1 MVLLLS
7 DAGSV
12 NKPEDRENFHRLSS
26 ASSTTLAASP
36 AHRISRVS
44 RRAVLV
50 LLFHGSLI
58 LITTA
63 LLVVSIFRWEHR
75 LSVDGGKS
83 SNLSSYIYLGTQT
96 FFTGVVL
103 LLYETSRSIAVDAAI
118 RHPHTLIEL
127 NNRIAA
133 WSGLPA
139 AVFNWFS
146 KSPSPEHGSRLRR
159 PYRSTYIGIP
169 LYLIAGFVLQLSASG
184 IFGINLYDHPTTSSN
199 IQYAAVSHS
208 GNYGMN
214 YAADTA
220 TSWRDSRFLWEAAR
234 AEVFLAKVNHT
245 DWPGLQ
251 EQQM

>member
-1 MVLLLS
+1 MRSTLPSAIVRACLYS
-7 DAGSV
+7 FRRSV
-12 NKPEDRENFHRLSS
+12 PL
-26 ASSTTLAASP
+26 TTPIP
-36 AHRISRVS
+36 AH
-44 RRAVLV
+44 
-50 LLFHGSLI
+50 
-58 LITTA
+58 
-63 LLVVSIFRWEHR
+63 
-75 LSVDGGKS
+75 
-83 SNLSSYIYLGTQT
+83 N
-96 FFTGVVL
+96 
-103 LLYETSRSIAVDAAI
+103 
-118 RHPHTLIEL
+118 LIEL

-146 KSPSPEHGSRLRR
+146 KSPSSEHGSRLRR

-184 IFGINLYDHPTTSSN
+184 IFGACSAFHTLRRLIFHPGINLYDHPTTSSN

-251 EQQM
+251 GPILHDIPIAGMMGYEVGA